1 MPDVVMSDVD
11 GVHATVHRDGK
22 LHSRHVQ
29 VRRWGAVVIAVSVC
43 GALGACSHGSS
54 DGKKSSTATQSSS
67 SASSS
72 NNPSASS
79 SAAAS
84 PSAEH
89 ADRGGDNHADN
100 GKKLGADIP
109 TVPDS
114 KEVPSSGPKPV
125 KGKTGSADDVAS
137 IKDALGH
144 YGDTSGTVR
153 QYYESTKA
161 YTCKD
166 RIAAHPEVF
175 SDENINSLPN
185 ELIDKMNLAGSIPK
199 FNNISN
205 IKVDGHRA
213 TASVNTTFNGATS
226 TGTMLFT
233 KEDGQWKICSD

>member
-1 MPDVVMSDVD
+1 MPDVVLSEADEVQAAD
-11 GVHATVHRDGK
+11 QGDKRGR
-22 LHSRHVQ
+22 SRAQ
-29 VRRWGAVVIAVSVC
+29 VRRWGAALMTASLC
-43 GALGACSHGSS
+43 GALAACSHGSS
-54 DGKKSSTATQSSS
+54 SDDETSSSAAQASSSSS
-67 SASSS
+67 SALG
-72 NNPSASS
+72 ASS
-79 SAAAS
+79 AEATQPPATQSDNAAGDQQS
-84 PSAEH
+84 
-89 ADRGGDNHADN
+89 GGA
-100 GKKLGADIP
+100 KLGADIP

-114 KEVPSSGPKPV
+114 NETPSSGPKPIN
-125 KGKTGSADDVAS
+125 GKPGSEQDVES

-153 QYYESTKA
+153 HYYESTKA

-185 ELIDKMNLAGSIPK
+185 ESIDKMGLAGSIPK

-205 IKVDGHRA
+205 LKVDGDRA

-233 KEDGQWKICSD
+233 KEDGQWKVCSD